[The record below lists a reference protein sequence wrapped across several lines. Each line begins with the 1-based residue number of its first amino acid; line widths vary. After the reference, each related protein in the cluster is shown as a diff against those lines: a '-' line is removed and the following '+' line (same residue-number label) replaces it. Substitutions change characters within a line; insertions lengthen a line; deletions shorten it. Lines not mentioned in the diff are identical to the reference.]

1 MVFCALLLAS
11 LPVDSETD
19 VEIEDLE
26 AKTQDDIEDR
36 EEEFGEDE
44 KRQQEMTAVVTDKK
58 PG

>member
-1 MVFCALLLAS
+1 M
-11 LPVDSETD
+11 
-19 VEIEDLE
+19 EIEDLE